1 MAENIPICRNA
12 ARFKDHT
19 SDMRL
24 KGEVSDAWIF
34 QCRGCEL
41 TQVVSKEGVRD
52 KSKFEQAARQIA
64 QETER
69 LRRLDARPKIFT

>member
-1 MAENIPICRNA
+1 MPEQIPLCRNA
-12 ARFKDHT
+12 QKYKDHT

-24 KGEVSDAWIF
+24 KGEGSDYWVF

-52 KSKFEQAARQIA
+52 KSKFEQAARQRA
-64 QETER
+64 QQSER
-69 LRRLDARPKIFT
+69 LRRLDARPRYFT